1 MKHRANRRRMS
12 NKKFIAILSVFVML
26 ALTMVVG
33 CAVDG
38 TVAWLVSESESSVS
52 TFTLGD
58 INIGLTESESGN
70 QPLKIIPGV
79 AIGRSPKVTVDP
91 NSEACW
97 LFVKIEETNWPDF
110 SDANGTAK
118 VSYSVAGGTDGWKA
132 LDNHPGVYYRE
143 VSAEAAQIG
152 AAYYVLAGDT
162 GHPNGVVTVSKELT
176 KAEINSI
183 ASGTQPQLSFT
194 AYAVQRDGIDDVA
207 TAWAAA
213 NNP

>member
-1 MKHRANRRRMS
+1 MKHRANRCRMS

-38 TVAWLVSESESSVS
+38 TVAWLVSKSESSVS

-58 INIGLTESESGN
+58 INIKLTEAESES

-79 AIGRSPKVTVDP
+79 EITRSLKVTVEP

-97 LFVKIEETNWPDF
+97 LFVKVEGTNWPDF
-110 SDANGTAK
+110 KKTDETTRK
-118 VSYSVAGGTDGWKA
+118 VSYSVNVPNDWKA
-132 LDNHPGVYYRE
+132 LEGNPGVYYRE
-143 VSAEAAQIG
+143 VPADNAKYGVS
-152 AAYYVLAGDT
+152 YLVT
-162 GHPNGVVTVSKELT
+162 GVVAVSEELT

-194 AYAVQRDGIDDVA
+194 AYAVQRDGIGDAA

-213 NNP
+213 NNS

>member
-58 INIGLTESESGN
+58 INIKLTGESES

-79 AIGRSPKVTVDP
+79 EITRSLKVTVEP

-97 LFVKIEETNWPDF
+97 LFVKVEGTNWSHFP
-110 SDANGTAK
+110 DANGTAK
-118 VSYSVAGGTDGWKA
+118 VSYSVAGGTNDWKA
-132 LDNHPGVYYRE
+132 LDNYPGVYYRE
-143 VSAEAAQIG
+143 VSAENAQ
-152 AAYYVLAGDT
+152 T
-162 GHPNGVVTVSKELT
+162 GVVYDVNCNVTVSQMLT
-176 KAEINSI
+176 KAEVNSI

-194 AYAVQRDGIDDVA
+194 AYAVQRYSFEDA
-207 TAWAAA
+207 AKAWEAA
-213 NNP
+213 NPAPANP

>member
-12 NKKFIAILSVFVML
+12 NKKFIAILSVFVMR

-58 INIGLTESESGN
+58 ININLTGESES

-79 AIGRSPKVTVDP
+79 KIERSLKVTVEP

-97 LFVKIEETNWPDF
+97 LFVKVEGANWSHFP
-110 SDANGTAK
+110 DANGTAK
-118 VSYSVAGGTDGWKA
+118 VSYSVDVQDGWTA
-132 LDNHPGVYYRE
+132 LNNHPGVYYRE
-143 VSAEAAQIG
+143 VSAGDAQEG
-152 AAYYVLAGDT
+152 AMYDV
-162 GHPNGVVTVSKELT
+162 NCNVTVSQMLT
-176 KAEINSI
+176 KAEVNSI
-183 ASGTQPQLSFT
+183 AAETQPKLSFT
-194 AYAVQRDGIDDVA
+194 AYAVQRDGIDDAVRAWEVA
-207 TAWAAA
+207 NPAPA
-213 NNP
+213 NP

>member
-38 TVAWLVSESESSVS
+38 TVAWLVSKSETSVS

-58 INIGLTESESGN
+58 INIKLTGESESP
-70 QPLKIIPGV
+70 PLKIIPGV
-79 AIGRSPKVTVDP
+79 DIKRSLKVTVER

-97 LFVKIEETNWPDF
+97 LFVKVEGKNWPE
-110 SDANGTAK
+110 N
-118 VSYSVAGGTDGWKA
+118 VSYSVAEETGGWKPLSA
-132 LDNHPGVYYRE
+132 SDYPGVYYRE
-143 VSAEAAQIG
+143 VSAEDAK
-152 AAYYVLAGDT
+152 T
-162 GHPNGVVTVSKELT
+162 GMEYDVNGVVAVSEELT
-176 KAEINSI
+176 KAEVNSI

-194 AYAVQRDGIDDVA
+194 AYAVQRYGIDDVA
-207 TAWAAA
+207 EAWKAA
-213 NNP
+213 NPAPANP

>member
-58 INIGLTESESGN
+58 INIGLTESKSGN

-79 AIGRSPKVTVDP
+79 EIRRSLRVKVMP

-97 LFVKIEETNWPDF
+97 LFVKVEGTNWP
-110 SDANGTAK
+110 AK
-118 VSYSVAGGTDGWKA
+118 VSYSVAGGPNDWA
-132 LDNHPGVYYRE
+132 PLSVSDYPGVYYRE
-143 VSAEAAQIG
+143 VSAKNAKDGVE
-152 AAYYVLAGDT
+152 YDVT
-162 GHPNGVVTVSKELT
+162 GVVAVSQMLT
-176 KAEINSI
+176 KAEVDSI
-183 ASGTQPQLSFT
+183 ASEPQPQLSFT
-194 AYAVQRDGIDDVA
+194 AYAVQRDGIDNAA
-207 TAWAAA
+207 TAWEAA
-213 NNP
+213 NNS

>member
-1 MKHRANRRRMS
+1 MKHHANRRRMS

-38 TVAWLVSESESSVS
+38 TVAWLVSESKSSVS

-58 INIGLTESESGN
+58 INIKLTGESESP
-70 QPLKIIPGV
+70 PLKIIPGV
-79 AIGRSPKVTVDP
+79 DIKRSLKVTVEP

-97 LFVKIEETNWPDF
+97 LFVKVEGTNWPT
-110 SDANGTAK
+110 N
-118 VSYSVAGGTDGWKA
+118 VSYSVAGGPNDWA
-132 LDNHPGVYYRE
+132 PLSVSDYPGVYYRE
-143 VSAEAAQIG
+143 VSAENAKTG
-152 AAYYVLAGDT
+152 VAYDV
-162 GHPNGVVTVSKELT
+162 NGVVAVSKELT

-194 AYAVQRDGIDDVA
+194 ACAVQRDGIDDVA

>member
-1 MKHRANRRRMS
+1 MS

-58 INIGLTESESGN
+58 INIKLTGESES

-79 AIGRSPKVTVDP
+79 GIRRSLKVTVEA

-97 LFVKIEETNWPDF
+97 LFVKVEGTNWPDF
-110 SDANGTAK
+110 MEANGTARK
-118 VSYSVAGGTDGWKA
+118 VSYSVAGEGDGWIA
-132 LDNHPGVYYRE
+132 LNDHPGVYYRE
-143 VSAEAAQIG
+143 VSPTDEAG
-152 AAYYVLAGDT
+152 VAYDV
-162 GHPNGVVTVSKELT
+162 NCVVTVSKELT
-176 KAEINSI
+176 KAEVNSI
-183 ASGTQPQLSFT
+183 AAGTQPQLSFT
-194 AYAVQRDGIDDVA
+194 AYAVQRDGIDDA
-207 TAWAAA
+207 AAAWAAA

>member
-58 INIGLTESESGN
+58 INIKLTEAESES

-79 AIGRSPKVTVDP
+79 KIERSLKVTVEP

-97 LFVKIEETNWPDF
+97 LFVKVEGANWSHFP
-110 SDANGTAK
+110 DANGTAK
-118 VSYSVAGGTDGWKA
+118 VSYSVDVQDGWTA
-132 LDNHPGVYYRE
+132 LNNHPGVYYRE
-143 VSAEAAQIG
+143 VSAEAAQEG
-152 AAYYVLAGDT
+152 AMYDV
-162 GHPNGVVTVSKELT
+162 NCNVTVSQMLT
-176 KAEINSI
+176 KAEVNSI
-183 ASGTQPQLSFT
+183 ASGTQPKLSFT
-194 AYAVQRDGIDDVA
+194 AYAVQRDGIDDAVRAWEVA
-207 TAWAAA
+207 NPAPA
-213 NNP
+213 NP

>member
-38 TVAWLVSESESSVS
+38 TVAWLVSESKSSVS

-58 INIGLTESESGN
+58 INIELTESESGN

-79 AIGRSPKVTVDP
+79 DIRRSLKATVKP

-97 LFVKIEETNWPDF
+97 LFVKVEGTNWSHFP
-110 SDANGTAK
+110 DANGTAK
-118 VSYSVAGGTDGWKA
+118 VSYSVDVQNGWIA
-132 LDNHPGVYYRE
+132 LNGHPGVYYRE
-143 VSAEAAQIG
+143 VSAENAK
-152 AAYYVLAGDT
+152 T
-162 GHPNGVVTVSKELT
+162 GVEYDVNCNVTVSQMLT
-176 KAEINSI
+176 KAEVNSI
-183 ASGTQPQLSFT
+183 AAETQPQLSFT
-194 AYAVQRDGIDDVA
+194 AYAVQRDGIGDAA
-207 TAWAAA
+207 TAWTAA

>member
-58 INIGLTESESGN
+58 ININLTWESES

-79 AIGRSPKVTVDP
+79 KIERSLKVTVEP

-97 LFVKIEETNWPDF
+97 LFVKVEGANWSHFP
-110 SDANGTAK
+110 DANGTAK
-118 VSYSVAGGTDGWKA
+118 VSYSVDVQDGWTA
-132 LDNHPGVYYRE
+132 LNNHPGVYYRE
-143 VSAEAAQIG
+143 VSAEAAQRG
-152 AAYYVLAGDT
+152 DAYDV
-162 GHPNGVVTVSKELT
+162 NCNVTVSQMLT
-176 KAEINSI
+176 KAEVNSI
-183 ASGTQPQLSFT
+183 AAETQPKLSFT
-194 AYAVQRDGIDDVA
+194 AYAVQRDGIDDAVR
-207 TAWAAA
+207 AWEAA
-213 NNP
+213 NPAPANP

>member
-33 CAVDG
+33 CAVEG

-58 INIGLTESESGN
+58 ININLTGESES

-79 AIGRSPKVTVDP
+79 KIERSLKVTVEP

-97 LFVKIEETNWPDF
+97 LFVKVEGANWSHFP
-110 SDANGTAK
+110 DANGTAK
-118 VSYSVAGGTDGWKA
+118 VSYSVDVQDGWTA
-132 LDNHPGVYYRE
+132 LNNHPGVYYRE
-143 VSAEAAQIG
+143 VSAEAAQRG
-152 AAYYVLAGDT
+152 DAYDV
-162 GHPNGVVTVSKELT
+162 NCNVTVSQMLT
-176 KAEINSI
+176 KAEVDSI
-183 ASGTQPQLSFT
+183 ASGTQPKLSFT
-194 AYAVQRDGIDDVA
+194 AYAVQRDGIDDAVRACEVA
-207 TAWAAA
+207 NPAPA
-213 NNP
+213 NP

>member
-58 INIGLTESESGN
+58 INIKLTGESES

-79 AIGRSPKVTVDP
+79 EITRSLKVTVDP

-97 LFVKIEETNWPDF
+97 LFVKVPTPLPGEPMTGKLSTTIPAFTI
-110 SDANGTAK
+110 AK
-118 VSYSVAGGTDGWKA
+118 
-132 LDNHPGVYYRE
+132 
-143 VSAEAAQIG
+143 SARRMPKL
-152 AAYYVLAGDT
+152 VWST
-162 GHPNGVVTVSKELT
+162 M
-176 KAEINSI
+176 
-183 ASGTQPQLSFT
+183 
-194 AYAVQRDGIDDVA
+194 
-207 TAWAAA
+207 
-213 NNP
+213 

>member
-1 MKHRANRRRMS
+1 MKHLANRRRTS
-12 NKKFIAILSVFVML
+12 SKKFIAILSVFVML

-38 TVAWLVSESESSVS
+38 TVAWLVSESKSSVS

-58 INIGLTESESGN
+58 INIELTESEPGS

-79 AIGRSPKVTVDP
+79 AIRRSLNVTVDA

-97 LFVKIEETNWPDF
+97 LFVKAEETNWPNF
-110 SDANGTAK
+110 TDANSAAK

-143 VSAEAAQIG
+143 VSAEDAQRG
-152 AAYYVLAGDT
+152 VAY
-162 GHPNGVVTVSKELT
+162 GVNYAVTVSNELT
-176 KAEINSI
+176 KAEINS
-183 ASGTQPQLSFT
+183 TRDQPKLSFT
-194 AYAVQRDGIDDVA
+194 AYAVQRYSFEDA
-207 TAWAAA
+207 AKAWEAA
-213 NNP
+213 NPAPANP

>member
-58 INIGLTESESGN
+58 INIKLTGESES

-79 AIGRSPKVTVDP
+79 EIKRSLKVTVEP

-97 LFVKIEETNWPDF
+97 LFVKVEGTNWPAIQDT
-110 SDANGTAK
+110 NGTAK
-118 VSYSVAGGTDGWKA
+118 VSYSVAGGTNDWKA
-132 LDNHPGVYYRE
+132 LDNYPGVYYRE
-143 VSAEAAQIG
+143 VSAEDAK
-152 AAYYVLAGDT
+152 T
-162 GHPNGVVTVSKELT
+162 GMVYDVNCNVTVSQMLT
-176 KAEINSI
+176 KAEVDSI

-194 AYAVQRDGIDDVA
+194 AYAVQYDGIGDAA

-213 NNP
+213 NNS

>member
-38 TVAWLVSESESSVS
+38 PVAWLVSESESSVS

-58 INIGLTESESGN
+58 INIKLTGESES

-79 AIGRSPKVTVDP
+79 EITRSLKVTVDP

-97 LFVKIEETNWPDF
+97 LFVKVEETNWPDLKKT
-110 SDANGTAK
+110 DGTTRK
-118 VSYSVAGGTDGWKA
+118 VSYSVNVPNDWKA
-132 LDNHPGVYYRE
+132 LEGNPGVYYRE
-143 VSAEAAQIG
+143 VSAEDAQRG
-152 AAYYVLAGDT
+152 DAYDV
-162 GHPNGVVTVSKELT
+162 NCNVTVSQMLT
-176 KAEINSI
+176 KAEVNSI
-183 ASGTQPQLSFT
+183 AAGTQPQLSFT
-194 AYAVQRDGIDDVA
+194 AYAVQRLGIDDA
-207 TAWAAA
+207 AAAWAAA

>member
-1 MKHRANRRRMS
+1 MKHHANRRRMS

-58 INIGLTESESGN
+58 INIKLTEDELES

-79 AIGRSPKVTVDP
+79 GIRRSLKVTVEP

-97 LFVKIEETNWPDF
+97 LFVKVEGTNWSHFP
-110 SDANGTAK
+110 DANGTAK
-118 VSYSVAGGTDGWKA
+118 VSYSVAGGTDDWKA
-132 LDNHPGVYYRE
+132 LEGNPGVYYRE
-143 VSAEAAQIG
+143 VSAGDAQ
-152 AAYYVLAGDT
+152 T
-162 GHPNGVVTVSKELT
+162 GVVYDVNCNVTVSQMLT
-176 KAEINSI
+176 KADINSI
-183 ASGTQPQLSFT
+183 ASGTQPKLSFT
-194 AYAVQRDGIDDVA
+194 AYAVQRDGIDDAVRAWEVA
-207 TAWAAA
+207 NPDPA
-213 NNP
+213 NP

>member
-58 INIGLTESESGN
+58 INIKLTGESES

-79 AIGRSPKVTVDP
+79 EIKRSLKVTVDP

-97 LFVKIEETNWPDF
+97 LFVKVEGTNWSHFP
-110 SDANGTAK
+110 DANGTAK
-118 VSYSVAGGTDGWKA
+118 VSYSVDVQNGWIA
-132 LDNHPGVYYRE
+132 LSGHPGVYYRE
-143 VSAEAAQIG
+143 VSAENAK
-152 AAYYVLAGDT
+152 T
-162 GHPNGVVTVSKELT
+162 GMVYDVNCNVTVSQMLT
-176 KAEINSI
+176 KAEVDSI

-194 AYAVQRDGIDDVA
+194 AYAVQRDGIGDAA

-213 NNP
+213 NNS

>member
-58 INIGLTESESGN
+58 INIKLTGESES

-79 AIGRSPKVTVDP
+79 EIRRSLKVTVEP

-97 LFVKIEETNWPDF
+97 LFVKVEGTNWSHFP
-110 SDANGTAK
+110 DANGTAK
-118 VSYSVAGGTDGWKA
+118 VSYSVDVQNGWIA
-132 LDNHPGVYYRE
+132 LNGHPGVYYRE
-143 VSAEAAQIG
+143 VSAEAAQRG
-152 AAYYVLAGDT
+152 DAYDV
-162 GHPNGVVTVSKELT
+162 NCNVTVSKELT
-176 KAEINSI
+176 KADINSI

-194 AYAVQRDGIDDVA
+194 AYAVQYDGIGDAA

-213 NNP
+213 NNS

>member
-58 INIGLTESESGN
+58 INIKLTGESES

-79 AIGRSPKVTVDP
+79 GIRRSLKVTVEP

-97 LFVKIEETNWPDF
+97 LFVKVEGTNWP
-110 SDANGTAK
+110 AK
-118 VSYSVAGGTDGWKA
+118 VSYSVAGGTNDWKA
-132 LDNHPGVYYRE
+132 LDNYPGVYYRE
-143 VSAEAAQIG
+143 VSAENAR
-152 AAYYVLAGDT
+152 T
-162 GHPNGVVTVSKELT
+162 GVEYDVNGVVAVSKELT
-176 KAEINSI
+176 KADINSI

-194 AYAVQRDGIDDVA
+194 AYAVQRDGIGDAA

-213 NNP
+213 NNS

>member
-38 TVAWLVSESESSVS
+38 TVAWLVSESKSSVS

-58 INIGLTESESGN
+58 INIELAEESGS

-79 AIGRSPKVTVDP
+79 EITRSLKVTVEP

-97 LFVKIEETNWPDF
+97 LFVKVEGTNWSHFP
-110 SDANGTAK
+110 DANGTAK
-118 VSYSVAGGTDGWKA
+118 VSYSVDVQNGWIA
-132 LDNHPGVYYRE
+132 LNGHPGVYYRE
-143 VSAEAAQIG
+143 VSAEAAQRG
-152 AAYYVLAGDT
+152 DAYDV
-162 GHPNGVVTVSKELT
+162 NCNVTVSKELT
-176 KAEINSI
+176 KADINSI

-194 AYAVQRDGIDDVA
+194 AYAVQYDGIGDAA

-213 NNP
+213 NNS

>member
-58 INIGLTESESGN
+58 INIKLTGESES

-79 AIGRSPKVTVDP
+79 GIRRSLKVTVEP

-97 LFVKIEETNWPDF
+97 LFVKVEGTNWSHFP
-110 SDANGTAK
+110 DANGTAK
-118 VSYSVAGGTDGWKA
+118 VSYSVDVQNGWIA
-132 LDNHPGVYYRE
+132 LNDHPGVYYRE
-143 VSAEAAQIG
+143 VSAEAAQRG
-152 AAYYVLAGDT
+152 DAYDV
-162 GHPNGVVTVSKELT
+162 NCNVTVSQMLT
-176 KAEINSI
+176 KAEVDSI
-183 ASGTQPQLSFT
+183 ASGTQPRLSFT
-194 AYAVQRDGIDDVA
+194 AYAVQRDGIGDAA

-213 NNP
+213 NNS

>member
-1 MKHRANRRRMS
+1 MKHHANRRRMS

-58 INIGLTESESGN
+58 INIKLTGESES

-79 AIGRSPKVTVDP
+79 GIRRSLKVTVDP

-97 LFVKIEETNWPDF
+97 LFVKVEGTNWSHFP
-110 SDANGTAK
+110 DANGTAK
-118 VSYSVAGGTDGWKA
+118 VSYSVAGGTNDWKA
-132 LDNHPGVYYRE
+132 LDNYPGVYYRE
-143 VSAEAAQIG
+143 VSAENAK
-152 AAYYVLAGDT
+152 T
-162 GHPNGVVTVSKELT
+162 GVEYDVNCNVTVSQMLT
-176 KAEINSI
+176 KAEVNSI
-183 ASGTQPQLSFT
+183 AAGTQPQLSFT
-194 AYAVQRDGIDDVA
+194 AYAVQRDGIGDAA

-213 NNP
+213 NNS

>member
-58 INIGLTESESGN
+58 INIKLTEAESES
-70 QPLKIIPGV
+70 QSLKIIPGV
-79 AIGRSPKVTVDP
+79 AIRRSLKVTVDP
-91 NSEACW
+91 SSEACW
-97 LFVKIEETNWPDF
+97 LFVKVEETNWSHFP
-110 SDANGTAK
+110 DANGTAK
-118 VSYSVAGGTDGWKA
+118 VSYSVDVQNGWIA
-132 LDNHPGVYYRE
+132 LNGHPGVYYRE
-143 VSAEAAQIG
+143 VSAEDAK
-152 AAYYVLAGDT
+152 T
-162 GHPNGVVTVSKELT
+162 GVEYDVNGVVAVSKELT
-176 KAEINSI
+176 KAEVNSI

-194 AYAVQRDGIDDVA
+194 AYAVQRYSFEDA
-207 TAWAAA
+207 AKAWEAA
-213 NNP
+213 NPAPANP

>member
-38 TVAWLVSESESSVS
+38 TVAWLVSESKSSVS

-58 INIGLTESESGN
+58 INIELTESESGN

-79 AIGRSPKVTVDP
+79 DIRRSLKATVKP

-97 LFVKIEETNWPDF
+97 LFVKVEETNWSAIQDT
-110 SDANGTAK
+110 NGTAK
-118 VSYSVAGGTDGWKA
+118 VSYSVDVQNGWIA
-132 LDNHPGVYYRE
+132 LNGHPGVYYRE
-143 VSAEAAQIG
+143 VSAEDAK
-152 AAYYVLAGDT
+152 T
-162 GHPNGVVTVSKELT
+162 GVEYDVNGVVAVSEELT

-194 AYAVQRDGIDDVA
+194 AYAVQRDGIGDAA
-207 TAWAAA
+207 TAWTAA

>member
-58 INIGLTESESGN
+58 INIKLTGESES

-79 AIGRSPKVTVDP
+79 KIERSLKVTVEP

-97 LFVKIEETNWPDF
+97 LFVKVEGANWSHFP
-110 SDANGTAK
+110 DANGTAK
-118 VSYSVAGGTDGWKA
+118 VSYSVDVQDGWTA
-132 LDNHPGVYYRE
+132 LNNHPGVYYRE
-143 VSAEAAQIG
+143 VSAEAAQRG
-152 AAYYVLAGDT
+152 DAYDV
-162 GHPNGVVTVSKELT
+162 NCNVTVSQMLT
-176 KAEINSI
+176 KAEVNSI
-183 ASGTQPQLSFT
+183 AAETQPKLSFT
-194 AYAVQRDGIDDVA
+194 AYAVQRDGIDDAVRAWEVA
-207 TAWAAA
+207 NPAPA
-213 NNP
+213 NP

>member
-1 MKHRANRRRMS
+1 MKHCANRRMS

-38 TVAWLVSESESSVS
+38 TVAWLVSKSESSVS

-58 INIGLTESESGN
+58 INIELTESESGN

-79 AIGRSPKVTVDP
+79 AIRRSLKVTVEA

-97 LFVKIEETNWPDF
+97 LFVKVEGTNWPDF
-110 SDANGTAK
+110 MEANGTARK
-118 VSYSVAGGTDGWKA
+118 VSYSVAGEGDGWIA
-132 LDNHPGVYYRE
+132 LNDHPGVYYRE
-143 VSAEAAQIG
+143 VSPTDEAG
-152 AAYYVLAGDT
+152 VAYDV
-162 GHPNGVVTVSKELT
+162 NCVVTVSKELT
-176 KAEINSI
+176 KAEVNSI
-183 ASGTQPQLSFT
+183 AAGTQPQLSFT
-194 AYAVQRDGIDDVA
+194 AYAVQRDGIDDAA

>member
-1 MKHRANRRRMS
+1 MKHRANRRMS

-58 INIGLTESESGN
+58 INIKLTGESES

-79 AIGRSPKVTVDP
+79 EIKSSLKVTVEP

-97 LFVKIEETNWPDF
+97 LFVKVEGTNWSHFP
-110 SDANGTAK
+110 DANGTAK
-118 VSYSVAGGTDGWKA
+118 VSYSVAGGTSGWTP
-132 LDNHPGVYYRE
+132 LSSYPGVYYRE
-143 VSAEAAQIG
+143 VSAGDAQ
-152 AAYYVLAGDT
+152 T
-162 GHPNGVVTVSKELT
+162 GVEYDVNGVVAVSKELT
-176 KAEINSI
+176 KAEVNSI

-194 AYAVQRDGIDDVA
+194 AYAVQRYSFEDA
-207 TAWAAA
+207 AKAWEAA
-213 NNP
+213 NPAPANP

>member
-58 INIGLTESESGN
+58 INIELTESESGN

-79 AIGRSPKVTVDP
+79 DIRRSLKVTVEP

-97 LFVKIEETNWPDF
+97 LFVKVEGTNWSHFP
-110 SDANGTAK
+110 DANGTAK
-118 VSYSVAGGTDGWKA
+118 VSYSVAGGTNDWKA
-132 LDNHPGVYYRE
+132 LDNYPGVYYRE
-143 VSAEAAQIG
+143 VSAEDAQRG
-152 AAYYVLAGDT
+152 DAYDV
-162 GHPNGVVTVSKELT
+162 NCNVTVSQMLT
-176 KAEINSI
+176 KAEVNSI

-194 AYAVQRDGIDDVA
+194 AYAVQHYSFEDA
-207 TAWAAA
+207 AKAWEAA
-213 NNP
+213 NPAPANP

>member
-1 MKHRANRRRMS
+1 MKHHANRRRMS

-38 TVAWLVSESESSVS
+38 TVAWLVSESKSSVS

-58 INIGLTESESGN
+58 INIELAEESGS

-79 AIGRSPKVTVDP
+79 EITRTLRVKVMP

-97 LFVKIEETNWPDF
+97 LFVKVEETNWPDF
-110 SDANGTAK
+110 KKTDETTRK
-118 VSYSVAGGTDGWKA
+118 VSYSVNVPNDWKA
-132 LDNHPGVYYRE
+132 LEGNPGVYYRE
-143 VSAEAAQIG
+143 VSAED
-152 AAYYVLAGDT
+152 VKT
-162 GHPNGVVTVSKELT
+162 GVEYDVNGVVAVSEELT

-194 AYAVQRDGIDDVA
+194 AYAVQRDGIGDAA

-213 NNP
+213 NNS

>member
-58 INIGLTESESGN
+58 INIKLTKAEAES

-79 AIGRSPKVTVDP
+79 DIRRSLKVTVEP

-97 LFVKIEETNWPDF
+97 LFVKVEGTNWSHFP
-110 SDANGTAK
+110 DANGTAK
-118 VSYSVAGGTDGWKA
+118 VSYSVAGGTNDWKA
-132 LDNHPGVYYRE
+132 LDNYPGVYYRE
-143 VSAEAAQIG
+143 VSAENAK
-152 AAYYVLAGDT
+152 T
-162 GHPNGVVTVSKELT
+162 GVEYDVNCNVTVSQMLT
-176 KAEINSI
+176 KAEVNSI
-183 ASGTQPQLSFT
+183 AAGTQPQLSFT
-194 AYAVQRDGIDDVA
+194 AYAVQRLGIDDA
-207 TAWAAA
+207 AAAWAAA